1 MIDVSNRNIWFF
13 RERRSGGTPLTFILP
28 GLLNR
33 QPLFIDD
40 NSDFEPYH
48 DPSIFYNTHDF
59 ELLHKV
65 QHLNPILFRCTRK
78 NKTEQMLSE
87 RAAFRM
93 DVDSNDEQFFNFSH
107 NVEEE
112 LTNFIKFTH
121 NKIRI
126 GEQSVRNFAER
137 KKRLDQLWDSVSSKF
152 ENHTFYYED
161 VSDTIDIPILNLY
174 NVEINRDKFTKK
186 LPNYKRKVYTNYDQV
201 EQWMNNYYL

>member
-1 MIDVSNRNIWFF
+1 
-13 RERRSGGTPLTFILP
+13 
-28 GLLNR
+28 
-33 QPLFIDD
+33 
-40 NSDFEPYH
+40 
-48 DPSIFYNTHDF
+48 
-59 ELLHKV
+59 
-65 QHLNPILFRCTRK
+65 
-78 NKTEQMLSE
+78 MLSE